1 MGFFLQLNTKEDILK
16 NAGNGY
22 QVTKQLTVAIGKK
35 ILWKSMAAVNCLL
48 INILIK
54 ILQNYFSIQQKKEL
68 HTGLEQVEGE

>member
-35 ILWKSMAAVNCLL
+35 ILWKSMATVNCLL

-68 HTGLEQVEGE
+68 HMGLEQVEGE

>member
-1 MGFFLQLNTKEDILK
+1 
-16 NAGNGY
+16 
-22 QVTKQLTVAIGKK
+22 
-35 ILWKSMAAVNCLL
+35 MATVNCLL